1 MIELMRFITREG
13 EEFWLHAEKRPFWIV
28 VEMCPVVSWTVRP
41 IPPDPRTRGVIEH
54 RFRLVHRQ
62 VKLMGVTDWFDYY
75 EEGALV
81 NDRFGVEVRRRAE
94 RGERFRWRDSLD
106 KQT

>member
-62 VKLMGVTDWFDYY
+62 VKLMG
-75 EEGALV
+75 GHRLV
-81 NDRFGVEVRRRAE
+81 RLLRRGCTGKRSVRC
-94 RGERFRWRDSLD
+94 
-106 KQT
+106 